1 MYAPKI
7 WIAQAVVV
15 LMLLMALFGGM
26 SGDFWTL
33 LRVVVSVAFLWIG
46 YLFFER
52 QLVGWMIISGAVVI
66 LFNPISPFYL
76 GREIW
81 VIVDVGVV
89 AVSIYSVYL
98 LRTGTK
104 RSSNSKE

>member
-1 MYAPKI
+1 MYAPKL

-26 SGDFWTL
+26 TGDFWTL
-33 LRVVVSVAFLWIG
+33 LRVVVSISFLWIG

-52 QLVGWMIISGAVVI
+52 QLVGWTIISGGVVI
-66 LFNPISPFYL
+66 LFNPFNPFYL

-81 VIVDVGVV
+81 VIVDIITG
-89 AVSIYSVYL
+89 AIAIYSAYL
-98 LRTGTK
+98 LSGGSERD
-104 RSSNSKE
+104 SSKP